1 MISFVRLNGAKQSA
15 VVQVILFWF
24 LFYNTFLNNQQEW
37 QMDLYEER
45 IEQFADEWN
54 ITWETEELIDD
65 DGIEII

>member
-1 MISFVRLNGAKQSA
+1 MINDNKIDLNRLYPNPIIDIKH
-15 VVQVILFWF
+15 
-24 LFYNTFLNNQQEW
+24 QQEW
-37 QMDLYEER
+37 QMNLYEER

>member
-15 VVQVILFWF
+15 VVHVILFWF

-54 ITWETEELIDD
+54 ITWETDELIDD